1 MNFFLNKRKFIL
13 NDLQIDNSGRVIE
26 KIVNL
31 YDDRLISDIVHEPY
45 DVAMISNM
53 EWLLHVVSDL
63 LSHKN
68 QRYICKNY
76 VDSKRNYFQ

>member
-1 MNFFLNKRKFIL
+1 MMNFFLNKRKFIL

-53 EWLLHVVSDL
+53 E
-63 LSHKN
+63 
-68 QRYICKNY
+68 
-76 VDSKRNYFQ
+76 